1 MSKAVKKI
9 GRAVGNVV
17 KGVVKAV
24 GKVVNAAIKFI
35 TQPFMGLFGN
45 MGKMP
50 DVGQEADRQQGVLVT
65 IQGGG
70 DVPVPVVYGLRQIGG
85 ITFWAETGS
94 DNNRYLWVGY
104 ALSEGPI
111 EGIFQL
117 SVDDEDITVP
127 DLVSTLNSG
136 AAYTL
141 SKPGSRYSGRCQFQ
155 LWKGQY
161 FDSPFTMTQPGLPG
175 GTPHLLTQSPS
186 WKPGTNVMN
195 GVAVLMARY
204 EWRQVVTQ
212 EDADNNPFGGGIPT
226 IKATIMGRTIASLLP
241 TSNQLNIE
249 YRTSGFAERYSTNP
263 AEILWDYLRNPRYGK
278 GLKNSEID
286 ITSFSRAAVKFNQG
300 VAYTPTTAG
309 PIMTC
314 NYVLDTGAS
323 IMSNTKIL
331 LQGMRSYLPYIQG
344 RYRLRVEDAGNET
357 DITSGVATI
366 VATFTKDDIVG
377 DIVYGGIDRSAQYTE
392 VEVTYVS
399 PTDKWA
405 NQTAY
410 WPITEAERQ
419 FYRNED
425 GGRVNRGTFT
435 FPTLTNHVMATDM
448 AQLLFNK
455 SRFQQ
460 TCSFRA
466 SMRGLEIEPGDNIYI
481 RGTILDFVD
490 DELTPGDNVPWR
502 VVSVKIN
509 NDYTV
514 ELDCV
519 RNPDFIYPHT
529 RKNDRDIVARPFLPG
544 PGAPYQPTTPEDDI
558 GLNPPGGVIQLP
570 LPPGEG
576 IDNPPATDPTDPVD
590 GGGVG
595 GPENPGGSP
604 VPPTEPP
611 PPPFEDAI
619 VTTGASYTVSGN
631 LVTARVTWLQPAHPQ
646 YAGVKFYYKRNIA
659 TETVFTE
666 VDSTVIPGA
675 GKTAQHTFENLFRG
689 TTPYIVIARV
699 FYRSSQG
706 QLSYSRFITRFALNV
721 SGAISS
727 ENPQDFP
734 EVVQPGW
741 QPPPTTPEPNP
752 RNTIFDN
759 FAATTVLESPGVPAE
774 DLALSMA
781 LVQDIFVNAPNFEVQ
796 GVNIYYRQQNADFWN
811 LHSEVFDGSY
821 FPGQPY
827 SFTPELDLG
836 IRQHPNTATARW
848 DFIFRFV
855 YRDRSES
862 TRQLRFMGV
871 LVERTDGNNVMGLGV
886 GVGSPILAIQES
898 VDKFQPVL
906 TPPGVVVD
914 PTTIRIGIQQTGNSF
929 TGQNI
934 VWRIQP
940 PDVVDRTN
948 WVGVRV
954 RSRQVPIGGGA
965 AGPFDIAD
973 YFPVPQPQAGIFQI
987 THPTVYDQ
995 RRQYVLTPVVRVAPG
1010 QRAESVF
1017 SILAEGV
1024 IHNRSDS
1031 VDYPPTGDWTSR
1043 LSTRNVPSQNIPEL
1057 EAEPFPTTNPVPVVK
1072 LWRKEFKSGTTNQ
1085 TANNCYFELEYNVS
1099 HIVGLTGVR
1108 LYRRHNTGNNLTRT
1122 DITLHYGL
1130 GRWEYIDIVPGTNAE
1145 TLSNGNILI
1154 NLRAPILF
1162 EQFNPLFGVR
1172 AGEPL
1177 FWTLGQWG
1185 VNRLILSSLTGSSG
1199 NSTTPASGWDYVLVA
1214 SSTAGESAEGVRL
1227 PVIPGINR
1235 TTANPVEIVPLASFN
1250 NYTAN
1255 YARNIAAGTDG
1266 SVVAAADSVL
1276 NISNTVSAVYVRPT
1290 PYRGQNIV

>member
-9 GRAVGNVV
+9 GRAIGKVV
-17 KGVVKAV
+17 SGVVKVVAKVLTSAV
-24 GKVVNAAIKFI
+24 KFI

-45 MGKMP
+45 IGAVPDAGK
-50 DVGQEADRQQGVLVT
+50 EADRQQGVLVT

-70 DVPVPVVYGLRQIGG
+70 DVSIPVVYGLRQLGG
-85 ITFWAETGS
+85 VTFWAETGS

-117 SVDDEDITVP
+117 SIDDEDITVP
-127 DLVSTLNSG
+127 DLVSNLNAG
-136 AAYTL
+136 NIYTL

-161 FDSPFTMTQPGLPG
+161 FDSPQDMTQPGRPG
-175 GTPHLLTQSPS
+175 AGGHLLAQSPS

-204 EWRQVVTQ
+204 EWRQIVTQ
-212 EDADNNPFGGGIPT
+212 QDADNNPFGGGIPN
-226 IKATIMGRTIASLLP
+226 IKITIMGRTVASLLP
-241 TSNQLNIE
+241 TSTQLNVE
-249 YRTSGFAERYSTNP
+249 YRGGGYAERYSTNP

-278 GLKNSEID
+278 GLKNREID
-286 ITSFSRAAVKFNQG
+286 VNSFSRAAVKFNQG
-300 VAYTPTTAG
+300 VSYTPTTAG
-309 PIMTC
+309 PILTC
-314 NYVLDTGAS
+314 NYVLDTGSS
-323 IMSNTKIL
+323 IMSNVKIL

-377 DIVYGGIDRSAQYTE
+377 DIAYSGIDRSAQYTE

-410 WPITEAERQ
+410 WPATEAERQ
-419 FYRNED
+419 AVRTED
-425 GGRVNRGTFT
+425 GGRTNRGAFT
-435 FPTLTNHVMATDM
+435 FATLTNHVMATDM

-490 DELTPGDNVPWR
+490 DELVPGDNIPWR
-502 VVSVKIN
+502 VISVKIN

-514 ELDCV
+514 EMDCV

-544 PGAPYQPTTPEDDI
+544 PGAPYQPPAPEDDI
-558 GLNPPGGVIQLP
+558 GLNPPGGVIQNP
-570 LPPGEG
+570 APPVG
-576 IDNPPATDPTDPVD
+576 IINPPPTDPTNPVD

-604 VPPTEPP
+604 VAPIEPP

-619 VTTGASYTVSGN
+619 ITTGASYTVSGN

-666 VDSTVIPGA
+666 VESTVIPGA
-675 GKTAQHTFENLFRG
+675 GQTAQHTFENLFRG
-689 TTPYIVIARV
+689 TIPYLVTARV

-706 QLSYSRFITRFALNV
+706 QLSYSRFITKFALNV

-734 EVVQPGW
+734 EVVTPGW

-752 RNTIFDN
+752 RDTILDT
-759 FAATTVLESPGVPAE
+759 FAASTTFVSTGVPTE
-774 DLALSMA
+774 DLGLNIS
-781 LVQDIFVNAPNFEVQ
+781 LVQDVFTRPPNFEVQ
-796 GVNIYYRQQNADFWN
+796 GINIYYRQQNTEFWR
-811 LHSEVFDGSY
+811 LHTEIFDGSY
-821 FPGQPY
+821 FPGQAYAFVPA
-827 SFTPELDLG
+827 LDLG
-836 IRQHPNTATARW
+836 LRQHPNTATARW
-848 DFIFRFV
+848 DFIFRLV

-862 TRQLRFMGV
+862 TQQLRFMGV
-871 LVERTDGNNVMGLGV
+871 LVETVNGNNVMGAGV
-886 GVGSPILAIQES
+886 GVFSPLLPLRES
-898 VDKFQPVL
+898 VDKLQPVL
-906 TPPGVVVD
+906 LPPGAETD
-914 PTTIRIGIQQTGNSF
+914 PTLIRIGVEVTRSSF

-934 VWRIQP
+934 IWRIQP
-940 PDVVDRTN
+940 PALTDRSR
-948 WVGVRV
+948 WIGVKV
-954 RSRQVPIGGGA
+954 RSRTVPLGGGN
-965 AGPFDIAD
+965 AGPFEVTEV
-973 YFPVPQPQAGIFQI
+973 YPVPQDRDGFFSI
-987 THPTVYDQ
+987 TVPTVYDQ

-1010 QRAESVF
+1010 VRAESVF
-1017 SILAEGV
+1017 SVLQDGA
-1024 IHNRSDS
+1024 IHNRQSS
-1031 VDYPPTGDWTSR
+1031 VDYPPTADWTSR
-1043 LSTRNVPSQNIPEL
+1043 LNTRNVPSQNIAEL
-1057 EAEPFPTTNPVPVVK
+1057 EAQPFPTTNPVPVVK
-1072 LWRKEFKSGTTNQ
+1072 LWNKVFKSGTTNIS
-1085 TANNCYFELEYNVS
+1085 ANNCYFELEYNVS
-1099 HIVGLTGVR
+1099 HISGLTGVR
-1108 LYRRHNTGNNLTRT
+1108 LYRRSNTGNNLTRT
-1122 DITLHYGL
+1122 DITRHYGL
-1130 GRWEYIDIVPGTNAE
+1130 GRWEFVEIVPGTNAT
-1145 TLSNGNILI
+1145 TLSNGNILV

-1162 EQFNPLFGVR
+1162 EQFNPRFGITASDTV
-1172 AGEPL
+1172 L

-1185 VNRLILSSLTGSSG
+1185 ANRLIMQQLVGSGG

-1214 SSTAGESAEGVRL
+1214 RTSAGESADCVRL
-1227 PVIPGINR
+1227 PVIFGTLR
-1235 TTANPVEIVPLASFN
+1235 TTDNPVEILPRASFN

-1255 YARNIAAGTDG
+1255 YKRNITPGTDG
-1266 SVVAAADSVL
+1266 SVAAAADNIL
-1276 NISNTVSAVYVRPT
+1276 NISNTTTGVYVRPT
-1290 PYRGQNIV
+1290 ANRGGNIV